1 MGAAGWEQDLDSQ
14 LSALVGNECG
24 AARIEH
30 ICFWQAGGC
39 NDVGQTGSG
48 KDQRECQK
56 TLERYSGGEKK
67 SEERIYVFLYF
78 YVVNMRSWMFMV
90 IVKMRLCL
98 LGLLP
103 VLDRFQD
110 FSL

>member
-1 MGAAGWEQDLDSQ
+1 MGVAGWEQDLDSQ
-14 LSALVGNECG
+14 LSALVGNERG

-56 TLERYSGGEKK
+56 TLERYSGG
-67 SEERIYVFLYF
+67 V
-78 YVVNMRSWMFMV
+78 
-90 IVKMRLCL
+90 
-98 LGLLP
+98 
-103 VLDRFQD
+103 
-110 FSL
+110 